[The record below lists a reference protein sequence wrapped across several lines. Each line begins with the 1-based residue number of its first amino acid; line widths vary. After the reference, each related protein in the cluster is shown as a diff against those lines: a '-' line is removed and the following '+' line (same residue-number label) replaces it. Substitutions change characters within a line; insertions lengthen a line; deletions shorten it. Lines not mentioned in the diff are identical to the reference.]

1 MVISNSENN
10 FGYYSFT
17 LIKSFFDYEL
27 YKRSQTTQYKKRQC
41 VVKNLVLPKE
51 KSGLCPQFLE
61 SNTYTRGTYQV
72 VGVFTLIFMVGPSDR
87 T

>member
-17 LIKSFFDYEL
+17 LIRAFLIMSFTKEA
-27 YKRSQTTQYKKRQC
+27 KQPNIKKDC

-61 SNTYTRGTYQV
+61 SNTYTLGTSQV

>member
-10 FGYYSFT
+10 FGHY
-17 LIKSFFDYEL
+17 SFFDYEL
-27 YKRSQTTQYKKRQC
+27 YKRSQTTQYKKIQC

-61 SNTYTRGTYQV
+61 SNTYTLGTSQV